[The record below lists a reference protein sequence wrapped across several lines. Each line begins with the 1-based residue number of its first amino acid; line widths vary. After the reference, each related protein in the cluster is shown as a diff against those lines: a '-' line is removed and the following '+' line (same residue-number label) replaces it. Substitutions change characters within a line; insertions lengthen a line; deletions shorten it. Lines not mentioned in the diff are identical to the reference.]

1 MNREDLRVDLLKVI
15 RFVEHQVKM
24 LEIEEKEVLE
34 NGLELLSNGHK
45 PDRILED
52 ITAKLEEWHYLEM
65 LLKEEPEIFCVN

>member
-15 RFVEHQVKM
+15 GFVEHQVKM
-24 LEIEEKEVLE
+24 LEIEEQEVLE
-34 NGLELLSNGHK
+34 NGIELLSKGYK

-52 ITAKLEEWHYLEM
+52 IAAKLEEWEYLEM

>member
-1 MNREDLRVDLLKVI
+1 MNRGDLSVDISRLVG
-15 RFVEHQVKM
+15 FVEHQVKM

-52 ITAKLEEWHYLEM
+52 ITAKLEEWKYLEM
-65 LLKEEPEIFCVN
+65 LLKDEPEIFL